1 MWILAL
7 LAWVP
12 VGTSLVLGVIYLAV
26 GDASSVVKI
35 TGTVIFLVAVY
46 LQFFSPYVLVGLLV
60 QTGLALC
67 LEFWRRMNA
76 PRRA

>member
-1 MWILAL
+1 M
-7 LAWVP
+7 P

-26 GDASSVVKI
+26 GDASSVVKT

-67 LEFWRRMNA
+67 LEFWRRANA